1 MVHIWLLQ
9 GYKQKQAYIIA
20 ENPMDI
26 TVPDMLNVLY
36 SAKIGAV
43 VMLSSLEENGMV
55 IIIMNYHE

>member
-9 GYKQKQAYIIA
+9 GYKQKKAYIIA

-26 TVPDMLNVLY
+26 TVPDMLTVLY

-43 VMLSSLEENGMV
+43 VMLSSIEENGMV